1 MADSTTRND
10 NHISMGVLQIL
21 SKAGFSFQELM
32 LCLIWIL
39 ILIPGV
45 MYCCCK
51 KGIKCRNTKQRGNR
65 ETDTLLDHDGE
76 STSRCR
82 LAYRYCNL
90 VECITAWMVV
100 DLLRTPNVTKELDQV
115 KKHEKVFL
123 KIGSAHSFVLGRKIC
138 NTFMI
143 FFLVLSV
150 PFLMVGKILLG
161 VYLQILEKISEQSG
175 SDMNAGSEGRVKVVC
190 YIPENSTHQINS
202 TTWNMHCKMSKGYGD
217 YFYSSGLFDNDNII
231 LTSLADIA
239 GLYSLYVVLCQ
250 IYLSIALY
258 TCCKRCCY
266 KRHCQTC
273 SSICMFIVLYIVLP
287 GISMPLEY
295 FLLNKS
301 LIAAISSLL
310 PLLFIVIYSLLL
322 AQVMTSYSLE
332 SEQQHRIVGSE
343 DTSSQKPPI
352 CREISVSNHEE
363 SEPSSSSDDNP
374 IEEDHYDLVTSM

>member
-1 MADSTTRND
+1 MADNSTGND
-10 NHISMGVLQIL
+10 EITHVDPLQIL
-21 SKAGFSFQELM
+21 HTVVISVQGGLGYV
-32 LCLIWIL
+32 IWIL
-39 ILIPGV
+39 IPIFGV
-45 MYCCCK
+45 MYCFCHTC
-51 KGIKCRNTKQRGNR
+51 IKCCNNRHHGNR
-65 ETDTLLDHDGE
+65 ETERLLNYDGE
-76 STSRCR
+76 SMSSYR
-82 LAYRYCNL
+82 LAYCNL
-90 VECITAWMVV
+90 VERITAWILV

-115 KKHEKVFL
+115 NKHKKVFL
-123 KIGSAHSFVLGRKIC
+123 KVGNAHSFVLGRNIRD
-138 NTFMI
+138 TSQI
-143 FFLVLSV
+143 FVLVLSV
-150 PFLMVGKILLG
+150 PFLMASKILLG
-161 VYLQILEKISEQSG
+161 VYLQILDWKMSEQSG
-175 SDMNAGSEGRVKVVC
+175 SDMNVGSEGRVKVVC

-202 TTWNMHCKMSKGYGD
+202 TTWNMHCKMPKGHGD

-332 SEQQHRIVGSE
+332 SEQQSGL
-343 DTSSQKPPI
+343 
-352 CREISVSNHEE
+352 SVKLH
-363 SEPSSSSDDNP
+363 
-374 IEEDHYDLVTSM
+374 IGRKRYVTL